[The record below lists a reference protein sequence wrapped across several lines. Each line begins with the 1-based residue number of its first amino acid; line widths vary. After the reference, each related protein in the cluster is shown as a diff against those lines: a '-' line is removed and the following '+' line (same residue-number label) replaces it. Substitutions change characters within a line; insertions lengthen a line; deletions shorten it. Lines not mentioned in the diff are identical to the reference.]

1 MDIWVIYS
9 REMYIKKLKKGT
21 INTLVN
27 YAKNILNLD
36 VKYFSD
42 SEFSIVTDGATNK
55 IFLNKVELKEF
66 PKIVF
71 FKKYDLYLARQFELN
86 GIKVLNTAESMS
98 ISRNKLKTYQVL
110 TKNNIKIPKTIYFSC
125 GVNRKDFDYLDV
137 ALLMGSKKFVIKPS
151 FGSKGKNIFLINN
164 AKDFNNAIS
173 QLKGICMFQEFID
186 TSKGK
191 DLRSYVINGFYQG
204 SAIRVN
210 DNDFRTN
217 FNLGARVLRL
227 KERIEEVRELAVKAA
242 NAIGLWY
249 CAVDILYDGK
259 EYYVCEVNSV
269 PGRTRRLNTNR
280 RLLHRL
286 SLELQK
292 LDEK

>member
-9 REMYIKKLKKGT
+9 KEMYEKKLKKGT

-27 YAKNILNLD
+27 YAKNKLNID
-36 VKYFSD
+36 VRYLSD
-42 SEFSIVTDGATNK
+42 SSFSIITDGATNK
-55 IFLNKVELKEF
+55 IYLNKKEIKKL

-71 FKKYDLYLARQFELN
+71 FKKYDLYLARQFELL
-86 GIKVLNTAESMS
+86 GIKVFNNSESMA

-125 GVNRKDFDYLDV
+125 GVNRKDFDYVDV
-137 ALLMGSKKFVIKPS
+137 VLLMGSKKFVIKPS
-151 FGSKGKNIFLINN
+151 FGSKGKDIYLVNN
-164 AKDFNNAIS
+164 SSDFNMALS
-173 QLKGICMFQEFID
+173 QFKGICMFQEFID

-191 DLRSYVINGFYQG
+191 DLRSYVINGLYQG

-210 DNDFRTN
+210 ENDFRTN
-217 FNLGARVLRL
+217 YSLGAKVLRL
-227 KERIEEVRELAVKAA
+227 KERDEKVRKLAVDAA
-242 NAIGLWY
+242 NAVGLWY

-286 SLELQK
+286 SLELKK
-292 LDEK
+292 L

>member
-151 FGSKGKNIFLINN
+151 FGSK
-164 AKDFNNAIS
+164 
-173 QLKGICMFQEFID
+173 
-186 TSKGK
+186 
-191 DLRSYVINGFYQG
+191 
-204 SAIRVN
+204 
-210 DNDFRTN
+210 
-217 FNLGARVLRL
+217 
-227 KERIEEVRELAVKAA
+227 
-242 NAIGLWY
+242 
-249 CAVDILYDGK
+249 
-259 EYYVCEVNSV
+259 
-269 PGRTRRLNTNR
+269 
-280 RLLHRL
+280 
-286 SLELQK
+286 
-292 LDEK
+292 

>member
-9 REMYIKKLKKGT
+9 KEMYEKKLKKGT

-27 YAKNILNLD
+27 YAKNKLNID
-36 VKYFSD
+36 VRYLSD
-42 SEFSIVTDGATNK
+42 SSFSIITDGATNK
-55 IFLNKVELKEF
+55 IYLNKEEIKKF

-71 FKKYDLYLARQFELN
+71 FKKYDLYLARQFELL
-86 GIKVLNTAESMS
+86 GIKVFNNSESMA

-125 GVNRKDFDYLDV
+125 GVNRKDFDYVDV
-137 ALLMGSKKFVIKPS
+137 VLLMGSKKFVIKPS
-151 FGSKGKNIFLINN
+151 FGSKGKDIYLVNN
-164 AKDFNNAIS
+164 SSDFNMALS
-173 QLKGICMFQEFID
+173 QFKGICMFQEFID

-191 DLRSYVINGFYQG
+191 DLRSYVINGLYQG

-210 DNDFRTN
+210 ENDFRTN
-217 FNLGARVLRL
+217 YSLGAKVLRL
-227 KERIEEVRELAVKAA
+227 KERDEKVRKLAVDAA
-242 NAIGLWY
+242 NAVGLWY

-286 SLELQK
+286 SLELKK
-292 LDEK
+292 L

>member
-9 REMYIKKLKKGT
+9 KEMYEKKLKKGT

-27 YAKNILNLD
+27 YAKNKLNID
-36 VKYFSD
+36 VRYLSD
-42 SEFSIVTDGATNK
+42 SSFSIITDGATNK
-55 IFLNKVELKEF
+55 IYLNKKEIKKF

-71 FKKYDLYLARQFELN
+71 FKKYDLYLARQFELL
-86 GIKVLNTAESMS
+86 GIKVFNNSESMA

-125 GVNRKDFDYLDV
+125 GVNRKDFDYVDV
-137 ALLMGSKKFVIKPS
+137 VLLMGSKKFVIKPS
-151 FGSKGKNIFLINN
+151 FGSKGKDIYLVNN
-164 AKDFNNAIS
+164 SSDFNMALS
-173 QLKGICMFQEFID
+173 QFKGICMFQEFID

-191 DLRSYVINGFYQG
+191 DLRSYVINGLYQG

-210 DNDFRTN
+210 ENDFRTN
-217 FNLGARVLRL
+217 YSLGAKVLRL
-227 KERIEEVRELAVKAA
+227 KERDEKVRKLAVDAA
-242 NAIGLWY
+242 NAVGLWY

-286 SLELQK
+286 SLELKK
-292 LDEK
+292 L